1 MEENI
6 TCNFL
11 ECFYFQIIREKA
23 YSHLENLDQL
33 KNLNIYFVAD
43 LLFYIHICFNIFPLS
58 WVHKVTTR
66 TKSFVS
72 VILNVDTWLRTR
84 AIFDQVNIR
93 LIWQWINSISS
104 VLRKLP
110 IHFNG
115 TIISTTF
122 VLLSPILPVICCLK
136 LQQNTVI
143 VIRRE
148 INDIFILS
156 KVASSL

>member
-1 MEENI
+1 M
-6 TCNFL
+6 FL
-11 ECFYFQIIREKA
+11 FSNHKRKSLFTPWKLGSIKKPKY
-23 YSHLENLDQL
+23 
-33 KNLNIYFVAD
+33 
-43 LLFYIHICFNIFPLS
+43 LLCGWSVIHICFNIFPLS

-72 VILNVDTWLRTR
+72 VILNADTWLRTR